1 MKNFCFNQL
10 LFSLAVCL
18 GLAFSLRFITQ
29 LQAPALAKQATS
41 RETIDEVI
49 RIDFEPPPDA
59 PGEPKQSAPGGTRG
73 QCKQDNNSPIPTL
86 TLLIPASS
94 QVVTISEHPTF
105 FVYVPPTSAQEG
117 ELVIKEK
124 INPDEAKVIYQKT
137 FALTDIPGIASF
149 KLPDNANKLEIGKN
163 YQWSFALVCNSEDR
177 SGDLVKFATIERTEI
192 SPNLAKQLEN
202 AKPIERAALY
212 AKNGIWPE
220 TLITLAELRRSQPEK
235 PSLKIIWEELLKSE
249 SVKLTDIAEEPL
261 VECCKP
267 QELNSTTNQ

>member
-1 MKNFCFNQL
+1 MKNFSFNQL
-10 LFSLAVCL
+10 LFFVAVCL
-18 GLAFSLRFITQ
+18 GAAVLLRFVTQ

-41 RETIDEVI
+41 REAIDEVI

-73 QCKQDNNSPIPTL
+73 KCKQSENSPDPTL

-94 QVVTISEHPTF
+94 QVRTIAEHPTF
-105 FVYVPPTSAQEG
+105 FVYVPSTSAQSG

-124 INPDEAKVIYQKT
+124 INPDETQVIYQKI
-137 FALTDIPGIASF
+137 FPLTGIPGIASF
-149 KLPDNANKLEIGKN
+149 TLPDHANKLEIGKN
-163 YQWSFALVCNSEDR
+163 YQWSFALICNSEDR
-177 SGDLVKFATIERTEI
+177 SGDLVRFATIERTEI

-220 TLITLAELRRSQPEK
+220 TLITLAELRRSQPENS
-235 PSLKIIWEELLKSE
+235 SLKIMWEELLKSE